1 MKSVDDCLSRAR
13 VVLKDTTHSG
23 NIGATARA
31 MRTMGLR
38 RLFLVAPR
46 AEVDAQ
52 ARAMAAGADNVLDAA
67 VVVGDLAEALAGCT
81 RVFALTARR
90 RELSPPEMEAR
101 QVGENAA
108 QHLQD
113 GGDIAFVFGGERSG
127 LENEDLHRASFAVR
141 IAAAADYRSLNL
153 AQAAQIMGYEL
164 RRALLD
170 FSSAAGAAGDS
181 KKEWPTHEE
190 TERLAAHCGEF
201 LSAIELPRRGDGAL
215 LRARLRHLMNRADPS
230 AAEVRLLRGVLKAA
244 LRAVKNG
251 GGGKE

>member
-1 MKSVDDCLSRAR
+1 
-13 VVLKDTTHSG
+13 
-23 NIGATARA
+23 

-38 RLFLVAPR
+38 RLFLVARGRRWTRRRGQWRPGGGQCFGCGGCCWR
-46 AEVDAQ
+46 F
-52 ARAMAAGADNVLDAA
+52 G
-67 VVVGDLAEALAGCT
+67 GGLAGCT

-153 AQAAQIMGYEL
+153 AQAAQIWAMN
-164 RRALLD
+164 
-170 FSSAAGAAGDS
+170 
-181 KKEWPTHEE
+181 
-190 TERLAAHCGEF
+190 CGGLCWIF
-201 LSAIELPRRGDGAL
+201 FGGGPRRGIL
-215 LRARLRHLMNRADPS
+215 KRMAD
-230 AAEVRLLRGVLKAA
+230 A
-244 LRAVKNG
+244 
-251 GGGKE
+251 